1 MFQVGDLVEKFTGD
15 YRAPG
20 EVRAVFTVWD
30 GGPVR
35 YVVRHKA
42 EGGGH
47 FCYTS
52 TARPICAKLLLRA
65 GRKATRRLMRK
76 GYDHDRAAAH
86 ADGADRRLCGGRLV
100 VQGLTVNRVRA
111 R

>member
-35 YVVRHKA
+35 YCTRPRAVA
-42 EGGGH
+42 TSA
-47 FCYTS
+47 TS
-52 TARPICAKLLLRA
+52 TAKPICAKLPLHA
-65 GRKATRRLMRK
+65 GQKATRRLMRK
-76 GYDHDRAAAH
+76 ATRP
-86 ADGADRRLCGGRLV
+86 
-100 VQGLTVNRVRA
+100 
-111 R
+111 

>member
-47 FCYTS
+47 FCHIYS
-52 TARPICAKLLLRA
+52 EANL
-65 GRKATRRLMRK
+65 RKAPPPR
-76 GYDHDRAAAH
+76 GAEGDPPPH
-86 ADGADRRLCGGRLV
+86 A
-100 VQGLTVNRVRA
+100 
-111 R
+111 